1 MEINNPYKLLFA
13 FELLNGR
20 FLLAS
25 TSFSIFAKVRHSLVV
40 RQITRS
46 IARKPWLLGECYFE
60 SNLLTKDDEPVYY
73 MTEAGLK
80 RLRFRDVNIEL
91 VRRGLIETFKDLAVI
106 EQQIDVG
113 GVICLRQFSKHLL
126 N

>member
-25 TSFSIFAKVRHSLVV
+25 TSFSIFAKVKHSVVV
-40 RQITRS
+40 RKILRR
-46 IARKPWLLGECYFE
+46 IERNPWLLGEDYFE
-60 SNLLTKDDEPVYY
+60 SNLQTISDEPVYY
-73 MTEAGLK
+73 MTLEGLK
-80 RLRFRDVNIEL
+80 RLRFKNANAEL
-91 VRRGLIETFKDLAVI
+91 VKRGLIEAFKDLAI
-106 EQQIDVG
+106 LERQIDVG

>member
-1 MEINNPYKLLFA
+1 MEINNPYKFLFA

-25 TSFSIFAKVRHSLVV
+25 TSLSIFAKVWHSLVV
-40 RQITRS
+40 KQILKR
-46 IARKPWLLGECYFE
+46 IERKPWLLGEDYFE
-60 SNLLTKDDEPVYY
+60 SNLQTKAGEPVYY
-73 MTEAGLK
+73 MTERGLK
-80 RLRFRDVNIEL
+80 RLRFKDVNAEL
-91 VRRGLIETFKDLAVI
+91 VRRELVETFKDLAII